1 MISCNDLA
9 EGGGAVG
16 CHVKYSDSVVPSI
29 DQHVLQH
36 DKVRLAR
43 LEIPDPRRDGRL
55 PAFLEQC
62 EALSAARF
70 PSPLGA
76 VLVGPW
82 TIAMLLR
89 NPELMCLDT
98 IDDPPFVHELMR
110 FSTEY

>member
-16 CHVKYSDSVVPSI
+16 CHVKYSDSVVPSS
-29 DQHVLQH
+29 DQHVLQD
-36 DKVRLAR
+36 DKAKLAS

-70 PSPLGA
+70 PSALGA

-82 TIAMLLR
+82 TIAMLVR

-98 IDDPPFVHELMR
+98 IDDTPFVNEIMR
-110 FSTEY
+110 LSPEY